1 MHRDRLNQVSNE
13 LSCALPTH
21 NRPFPSCFQPFTWKW
36 VQVHSIANKIHF
48 YVKGFALGL
57 ALKEAT
63 WKWPIVSVIRSNFL
77 FQSVDKRPSLG
88 SRSWRV
94 IVDSPL
100 LVLLVSGEE
109 RDVKL
114 APAPRA
120 HSDQIV
126 LFRIPLSIGEGVRI
140 GAGDWNNKHWKLI
153 VEEEEKEEKGE
164 EWYQ

>member
-1 MHRDRLNQVSNE
+1 MLFLLIIGHFRAAFSLSHENE
-13 LSCALPTH
+13 FKFIQLQIKFIFMSKGLLLASL
-21 NRPFPSCFQPFTWKW
+21 WKR
-36 VQVHSIANKIHF
+36 QK
-48 YVKGFALGL
+48 
-57 ALKEAT
+57 AT